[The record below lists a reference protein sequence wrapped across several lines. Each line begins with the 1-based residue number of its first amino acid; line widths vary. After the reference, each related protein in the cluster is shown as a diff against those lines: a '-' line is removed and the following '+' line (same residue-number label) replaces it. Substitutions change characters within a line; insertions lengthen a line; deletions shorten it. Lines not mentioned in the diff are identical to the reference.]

1 MGNKSY
7 FVEKLNGFKEIDF
20 LGYDEVPLKQLFII
34 DGYPLDVYYRYIYED
49 DGYSDFAPDF
59 YKIELDGNSL
69 KIDGLGNI
77 NNVKQKI
84 QKWKKYQE

>member
-1 MGNKSY
+1 MRSYLFLSNKKCCIYAERGVSQTP
-7 FVEKLNGFKEIDF
+7 N
-20 LGYDEVPLKQLFII
+20 
-34 DGYPLDVYYRYIYED
+34 YRYTYED